1 MRIGIIGFGYVGGA
15 IAWAHRDQDI
25 IIRDPKLKASADLD
39 KFVDCDAVFVCV
51 PSPCV
56 DSTLENGKCDTSI
69 LEQTLKKLLFVLINK
84 QIPIICKTTAPPS
97 VYARLQKEYPNIV
110 HCPEFLTAANNLTDY
125 MNTEYFVLGGQ
136 YDWCVRAREV
146 IHLGVSVTHDRFI
159 ITDIKTTALYKYM
172 MNSYLATKVTF
183 MNDFK
188 LLADAE
194 GIDWNDVKTL
204 ITYEDRIGK
213 SHMDVP
219 GPDGQFGWGGACFPK
234 DIAAIIEESIELGL
248 DFELMQRVE
257 SINKKH
263 RK

>member
-1 MRIGIIGFGYVGGA
+1 
-15 IAWAHRDQDI
+15 
-25 IIRDPKLKASADLD
+25 
-39 KFVDCDAVFVCV
+39 
-51 PSPCV
+51 
-56 DSTLENGKCDTSI
+56 
-69 LEQTLKKLLFVLINK
+69 
-84 QIPIICKTTAPPS
+84 
-97 VYARLQKEYPNIV
+97 
-110 HCPEFLTAANNLTDY
+110 
-125 MNTEYFVLGGQ
+125 
-136 YDWCVRAREV
+136 
-146 IHLGVSVTHDRFI
+146 
-159 ITDIKTTALYKYM
+159 M